1 MLQSRPA
8 VRFSHRYQASFAL
21 ICPLRPLGSHQ
32 ENPASAPA
40 GHTEPLAEHKGC
52 VRWMQA
58 ECDRPEQWLH
68 PEPCRSKWRL
78 LQQSLKLK
86 PIKLLR
92 RFSIFIK
99 RSIYFTY
106 FFFIFRVTDCNLFF
120 SFPFVIL
127 TSAVLFKKDCGS
139 RKRREARTPGLS
151 LLCLC
156 LAGWLFIALLSLNCR
171 SVESFATTFWGQ
183 NPEVFTARQNKMS

>member
-127 TSAVLFKKDCGS
+127 TSAVLFKKETGS
-139 RKRREARTPGLS
+139 SDPWALPAVPLS
-151 LLCLC
+151 
-156 LAGWLFIALLSLNCR
+156 GWLAIYSPSLTELQKCWEFCNYILGTESW
-171 SVESFATTFWGQ
+171 SVYCQT
-183 NPEVFTARQNKMS
+183 K